1 MPEGSDIGGSRLR
14 VETGSLAEWSVSRYD
29 EAIVSLGLMVR
40 SMNLDLKVVPEILSF
55 STTSKPKSIE
65 IP

>member
-1 MPEGSDIGGSRLR
+1 
-14 VETGSLAEWSVSRYD
+14 
-29 EAIVSLGLMVR
+29 VSLGLMVR